1 MGNLRKMSSLR
12 QVVSDLNMELAAF
25 EASLNNEFD
34 EASFSKPAQC
44 RVQKQPAAT
53 TQNEDRDFEVD
64 FQGLRHEDK
73 RSKHPTDA
81 RSQPI
86 QASGE
91 YVDSAK
97 RKRQCYND
105 DQGREHLYDKRARLE
120 EEEDRSHGQHA
131 NTAMLPRRSRSRS
144 GDRGYWPQ
152 ERVAAQRDARDREQ
166 GRWRDEKP
174 AHRGWHHEDM
184 YRTTWSAADVSRHFV
199 AAR

>member
-86 QASGE
+86 QARCDVHFLLPVATNHKHFLEMACPKQPS
-91 YVDSAK
+91 K
-97 RKRQCYND
+97 PFP
-105 DQGREHLYDKRARLE
+105 HRLT
-120 EEEDRSHGQHA
+120 HQAHCI
-131 NTAMLPRRSRSRS
+131 PRLSMA
-144 GDRGYWPQ
+144 PQ
-152 ERVAAQRDARDREQ
+152 V
-166 GRWRDEKP
+166 G
-174 AHRGWHHEDM
+174 
-184 YRTTWSAADVSRHFV
+184 
-199 AAR
+199 